1 MDLLQPAERAALHV
15 SVSQIKSYLLCPR
28 RYELRY
34 VLGAQ
39 PEHRASNLVLG
50 SAVHEALAT
59 WYRRHQAGLA
69 QDAEVVEA
77 VYHDTFAKMA
87 GEGTH
92 LLLDDGETL
101 GDLDAAG
108 LQLVR
113 TFLANAVVPERVL
126 AVESPFHAD
135 VVDPQTGEV
144 LEEQLTGY
152 LDAVVQD
159 GERTIVLEHKTAA
172 RAWSQD
178 QLDFD
183 LQVSLYQGVTGA
195 DAVRLQV
202 LTKTK
207 VPKMLVHE
215 LVRTE
220 REQQEAVGV
229 VCQVLKAIRA
239 GAFWPALGWSCK
251 ECEFRNRCR
260 G

>member
-1 MDLLQPAERAALHV
+1 VRAFLACA
-15 SVSQIKSYLLCPR
+15 KRDR
-28 RYELRY
+28 RRN
-34 VLGAQ
+34 VLGAR
-39 PEHRASNLVLG
+39 PEPRSVNLVLG
-50 SAVHEALAT
+50 SAVHEALAAYYQT
-59 WYRRHQAGLA
+59 LKAGREPDGAAVLA
-69 QDAEVVEA
+69 TYGKAFGRGVLGDPPV
-77 VYHDTFAKMA
+77 
-87 GEGTH
+87 
-92 LLLDDGETL
+92 LLDEDETL
-101 GDLDAAG
+101 ADVKQGGEA
-108 LQLVR
+108 LVQA
-113 TFLANAVVPERVL
+113 FLSGVERPDRVL
-126 AVESPFHAD
+126 AVEAPFHAD
-135 VVDPQTGEV
+135 IIDPETGEV

-159 GERTIVLEHKTAA
+159 GERTIVLEHKAAA

-195 DAVRLQV
+195 EAVRLQV

-207 VPKMLVHE
+207 VPKMLAHE

>member
-15 SVSQIKSYLLCPR
+15 SVSQIKCYAMCAKK
-28 RYELRY
+28 YEWRY
-34 VLGAQ
+34 VVGAE
-39 PEHRASNLVLG
+39 PEHKSPNLVLG

-59 WYRRHQAGLA
+59 WYRRHQVGVVP
-69 QDAEVVEA
+69 DVEVVEQ
-77 VYHDTFAKMA
+77 VFHDTLAKMA
-87 GEGTH
+87 AEGPEV
-92 LLLDDGETL
+92 LLDEGETL
-101 GDLDAAG
+101 EDLDAAG